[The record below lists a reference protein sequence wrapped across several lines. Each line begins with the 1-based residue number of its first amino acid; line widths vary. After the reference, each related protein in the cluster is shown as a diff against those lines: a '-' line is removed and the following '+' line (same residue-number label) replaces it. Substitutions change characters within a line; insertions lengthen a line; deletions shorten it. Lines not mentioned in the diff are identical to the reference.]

1 MFSILTFRGV
11 LLVICGGFPRAP
23 VILRER
29 QERWRSLQSW
39 RKVAM
44 GQVIP
49 NRFHSQVFGSVLNS
63 WHPLPR
69 HKISLDERCWY
80 QKIIARYRTCTQIF
94 GSVLLL
100 MAEFRRENQLIYRER
115 PIYLQGFY
123 TSQGGWDWDFW
134 AINRTCKN
142 FPGEKCPP
150 VSWKFSPPEE
160 CWSFRSA
167 RCWWLQPVS
176 LRNIPWANQRP
187 RFFRSPAI
195 GWEWMEVMF
204 DVLASPFPQK
214 KWSQKILGDFFFW
227 GGGCCLR
234 FKFSCFFVWR
244 IVLKKTQE
252 LRCFFQNVLRE
263 IWFKDSSTFSETW
276 ITLAVDHIRRSKEP
290 NKIRLKKS
298 PMGFL
303 GLEMWPK
310 GMSHSDRG
318 V

>member
-1 MFSILTFRGV
+1 MAHFQGRTVSFREGKKVSHLSHLTNSKGAEGLVSFRSSSSWSWVMFFFKLGPLKTRQLNGYSSSIHQHVFHLNFPGCIV
-11 LLVICGGFPRAP
+11 GHLWGFPRAP

-123 TSQGGWDWDFW
+123 TSQVVGIGISEPSTVP
-134 AINRTCKN
+134 AK
-142 FPGEKCPP
+142 FPGGKM
-150 VSWKFSPPEE
+150 S
-160 CWSFRSA
+160 
-167 RCWWLQPVS
+167 
-176 LRNIPWANQRP
+176 P
-187 RFFRSPAI
+187 RF
-195 GWEWMEVMF
+195 MEIFTPGRMLV
-204 DVLASPFPQK
+204 VS
-214 KWSQKILGDFFFW
+214 
-227 GGGCCLR
+227 
-234 FKFSCFFVWR
+234 
-244 IVLKKTQE
+244 
-252 LRCFFQNVLRE
+252 
-263 IWFKDSSTFSETW
+263 
-276 ITLAVDHIRRSKEP
+276 
-290 NKIRLKKS
+290 
-298 PMGFL
+298 
-303 GLEMWPK
+303 
-310 GMSHSDRG
+310 
-318 V
+318 